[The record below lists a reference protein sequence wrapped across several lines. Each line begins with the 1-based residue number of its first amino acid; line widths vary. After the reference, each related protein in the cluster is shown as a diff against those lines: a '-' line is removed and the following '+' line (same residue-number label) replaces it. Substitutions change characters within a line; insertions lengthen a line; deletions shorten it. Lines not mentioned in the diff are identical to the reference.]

1 MQVARSR
8 PLFFSPS
15 PSLSHSVS
23 PGLTFQSCFR
33 QALIVID
40 DSPLISILVGFF
52 SKVRQSHQ
60 ASIELGPSNLNQARI
75 LKSLARPVRA
85 SQPVSQSGSQKPA
98 LEESFNLSSLVSRS
112 APSFARPPTGTYE
125 FWQFRVFLLSLFAPQ
140 AWQTSSRCSGASL
153 CAHRLESQLLWAPSG
168 ADVTEQRQRD

>member
-15 PSLSHSVS
+15 PSHSHSVS
-23 PGLTFQSCFR
+23 LGLTFQSCFR

-40 DSPLISILVGFF
+40 DSPLISILVGLF

-60 ASIELGPSNLNQARI
+60 AGIELGPSNLNQARI

-85 SQPVSQSGSQKPA
+85 SQ
-98 LEESFNLSSLVSRS
+98 
-112 APSFARPPTGTYE
+112 
-125 FWQFRVFLLSLFAPQ
+125 RV
-140 AWQTSSRCSGASL
+140 
-153 CAHRLESQLLWAPSG
+153 
-168 ADVTEQRQRD
+168 RQRVRQPEACIRGVVQFIKSRVPLGAFICSAADWHVRILAISCFFIIAVCSPSLANKL